1 MKERFAYIDYAKAL
15 AIIMVVTGHIIYFS
29 IFEKDGIKADTLLI
43 EQILKS
49 VQMPLFV
56 FCSGLVVR
64 SVALSVY
71 DTLTDIYKRFRLL
84 IVPFL
89 VVGGFFALITYTT
102 PDYFLSKGMKLGY
115 WYLLTLFELYILHH
129 VYLQIS
135 KLWFK
140 RKEAI
145 LYDVLIGGGVFFI
158 IRYLYRGVEA
168 EISCWQN
175 MLSILQLVRYYPY
188 FFIATLI
195 KKYDL
200 AEMVFSNKWF
210 HAISLLTSVII
221 LYANTHGIHIPGRTY
236 VLPITLLLTVLY
248 VMRYLERSGNNR
260 IKNILDYIGRHT
272 LDIYIFHY
280 FFIAT
285 LNISFLSQLLETNN
299 GFTLSLLLI
308 LPWVA
313 LVITLS
319 LLLGK
324 IVRSSNIL
332 NNIIFFK

>member
-1 MKERFAYIDYAKAL
+1 M
-15 AIIMVVTGHIIYFS
+15 
-29 IFEKDGIKADTLLI
+29 
-43 EQILKS
+43 
-49 VQMPLFV
+49 
-56 FCSGLVVR
+56 
-64 SVALSVY
+64 
-71 DTLTDIYKRFRLL
+71 
-84 IVPFL
+84 
-89 VVGGFFALITYTT
+89 
-102 PDYFLSKGMKLGY
+102 
-115 WYLLTLFELYILHH
+115 
-129 VYLQIS
+129 YLQIS

-200 AEMVFSNKWF
+200 
-210 HAISLLTSVII
+210 SLLTSVII